1 MNPWTILWK
10 LFFCTI
16 AFIPEMNDNSL
27 DSFRKTDQNF
37 KSFSETAQKLKLQN
51 ADYQRYFQKKT
62 KKSCKRWWNFPA
74 FGIEKNGP
82 TWADFEA
89 CPKFV
94 FSSFKTQNFLAFLK
108 NWQTF
113 LGHFFFLTHLI
124 FFHQK
129 SKKTQFFDTQF
140 LLKKY
145 VLQAV
150 IRFWIL
156 WLKLLAV
163 SDQFQKKDLKLFETV
178 KVSLK
183 LAGKKRAF
191 LA

>member
-1 MNPWTILWK
+1 M
-10 LFFCTI
+10 FCCTI
-16 AFIPEMNDNSL
+16 AFNPEMNDNWL
-27 DSFRKTDQNF
+27 DSFRKADQNF

-113 LGHFFFLTHLI
+113 LVQI
-124 FFHQK
+124 F
-129 SKKTQFFDTQF
+129 FFDTPHF
-140 LLKKY
+140 FSSKIKKNTIFWY
-145 VLQAV
+145 SIFVKK
-150 IRFWIL
+150 IRFTGGNSIL
-156 WLKLLAV
+156 NSMVETISSFRPV
-163 SDQFQKKDLKLFETV
+163 SKKRPETV
-178 KVSLK
+178 WNCQSFTET
-183 LAGKKRAF
+183 GWKKKAF
-191 LA
+191 LAKTR